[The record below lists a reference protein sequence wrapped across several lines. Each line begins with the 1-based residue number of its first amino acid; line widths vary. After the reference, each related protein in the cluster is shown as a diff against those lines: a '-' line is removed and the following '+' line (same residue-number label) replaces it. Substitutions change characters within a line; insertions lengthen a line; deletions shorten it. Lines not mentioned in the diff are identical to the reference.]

1 MSDRGRG
8 ARADAARWV
17 VVALL
22 LVAVALRGFRLAD
35 ADIWWDEAL
44 AVWAT
49 RQGLAEATRWTA
61 GDVHPPL
68 FFWSLRLWL
77 RLVGD
82 SPFALRLV
90 VVFTGVVLTALAWPL
105 GRRLAGTSGGVLAVA
120 AVATSR
126 FLVWWSME
134 LRMYALAGACL
145 MAATL
150 GVMRWL
156 EGRGRGRARWDMA
169 LYVVGATGALYSVYL
184 AGAGLVALNVVVGW
198 RLLRRRPE
206 ALTPRPP
213 PEPRFTYGAAG
224 TPSNRSGQGEDAWRR
239 TVEWA
244 AAQVAVLVAFAPW
257 AIYAGGRM
265 SSWRVV
271 QDGPSLWF
279 TVKLW
284 LTLLATGVSTDIDS
298 AWPWVSTFTL
308 TLAIAWLIATLARR
322 PSTPP
327 TILPLPQTWG
337 RGSGGEGLRPWTTT
351 SDTRLITP
359 LLLALLLIPPLSIW
373 AITQPR
379 SFFYSPNVEA
389 RYFAPFAAPALVVV
403 AAIIAR
409 AATRHRSAWGLA
421 VLVLAPSLAH
431 LPAYYAPR
439 RATDTLPTMSLAV
452 WSQAEPG
459 DVVVLVSGN
468 RYPLW
473 LYHYGREWVQPLG
486 NPRYEFPAD
495 APPRWADRP
504 PVVLFPDRG
513 SETLA
518 GHDDWQAKLDGIVD
532 AHPRVWLVE
541 YGRDL
546 QDPNDEVEA
555 WLAGR
560 LKRVL
565 SEGYG
570 ADALH
575 LFAREDREPAVRAL
589 SARWP
594 GATLLHSDPA
604 LRGARFPNMLAIG
617 FRPARR
623 AYAGEIVN
631 ATLFPMPETR
641 TSLAKAPDGSTFTAC
656 QMKVVSTVDPGDG
669 YYRADWTMSATA
681 NVTDVSPR
689 RRVRASLWIDATG
702 HRHLVEVSGCG
713 EPWLPIWPLDVLRR

>member
-22 LVAVALRGFRLAD
+22 LVAVALRIFRLAD
-35 ADIWWDEAL
+35 ADIWWDEGL

-49 RQGLAEATRWTA
+49 RQGIAEATRWTA

-82 SPFALRLV
+82 DPFALRLV

-150 GVMRWL
+150 GMLRWL
-156 EGRGRGRARWDMA
+156 EGRRRGRARWDLA
-169 LYVVGATGALYSVYL
+169 LYVVGATGALHSVYL

-198 RLLRRRPE
+198 ALMGRRVARRFVLPSAIANRRPK
-206 ALTPRPP
+206 ALTPRPS
-213 PEPRFTYGAAG
+213 PEPHRTEGAAG
-224 TPSNRSGQGEDAWRR
+224 TPSTSLVEGQEPWRR
-239 TVEWA
+239 IVEWSL
-244 AAQVAVLVAFAPW
+244 AQVAVLVAFAPW

-271 QDGPSLWF
+271 QEGPSLWF

-298 AWPWVSTFTL
+298 AWPWVAAFAIAI
-308 TLAIAWLIATLARR
+308 AIAWLVTQRVGH
-322 PSTPP
+322 PS
-327 TILPLPQTWG
+327 PLPTV
-337 RGSGGEGLRPWTTT
+337 LPV
-351 SDTRLITP
+351 LP
-359 LLLALLLIPPLSIW
+359 VLVALLLIPPLSIW

-421 VLVLAPSLAH
+421 ILVLAPSLVH

-439 RATDTLPTMSLAV
+439 RATDTIPTMALAV

-459 DVVVLVSGN
+459 DVVLLVSGN

-473 LYHYGREWVQPLG
+473 LYHYDRAWEQPLG

-546 QDPNDEVEA
+546 QDPKDEVEA

-575 LFAREDREPAVRAL
+575 LFARDDREPAVRAL

-604 LRGARFPNMLAIG
+604 LRRARFPNMLTIG

-689 RRVRASLWIDATG
+689 RRVRASLWIDDTG